1 MKIIRLESFP
11 VSVPYSQVER
21 SARVQRGGVSDVVV
35 KLTTDSGLVGWGESC
50 SGADT
55 ASIERAVNAM
65 ASFVIGRDPWET
77 EAIARDV
84 YRLGLWDY
92 RLQTGN
98 FAFAGIDMALWD
110 LCGKASGQ
118 PLYRLFG
125 GALRPEVEYFFYLA
139 AGAPDEIA
147 EQCRKG
153 MERGYGV
160 YYLKVGVD
168 EAAEERMLEAI
179 RSTIGETGR
188 IRVDANEAWS
198 VPTAA
203 RLLSRWNARYGID
216 FAEAPV
222 RAAPLSLM
230 RDLRGRVPVALCA
243 NEGLGG
249 EDAALR
255 MIESGGADVLCM
267 SSYWVG
273 TLRRFHTLSGLAH
286 LKGIGMCKHTHG
298 ELGIAAAA
306 GHHMMLT
313 IPNAVDGAQQTA
325 SVMADDILAEPL
337 PITTG
342 PRWGLVDKPGL
353 GIEIDQ
359 DRLDRY
365 VEAFR
370 RDGQYLPWAA

>member
-110 LCGKASGQ
+110 LCGKACGQ

-139 AGAPDEIA
+139 AGAPDELA

-203 RLLSRWNARYGID
+203 RLLSRWNAQYGID